1 VLRFSPL
8 PATTGERSSGNG
20 GAAHREVR
28 SSMASIT
35 SCGNEQEQ
43 VAGISALIQRSE
55 ERSTRLLWANVQ
67 KNERENSSS
76 MLIE

>member
-1 VLRFSPL
+1 
-8 PATTGERSSGNG
+8 
-20 GAAHREVR
+20 
-28 SSMASIT
+28 MASIT

-43 VAGISALIQRSE
+43 VASISALIQRSE
-55 ERSTRLLWANVQ
+55 ERSMRLLWANVQ

>member
-1 VLRFSPL
+1 
-8 PATTGERSSGNG
+8 
-20 GAAHREVR
+20 
-28 SSMASIT
+28 MASIT